1 MRYAD
6 FPTLVDALDYAALSS
21 AGMNFYDRRCQ
32 LEDQLEYQ
40 TLKARAEAGAKRL
53 LSLNLKKGDRVA
65 LIAETSSGFVEAFF
79 ACQYAGLVAVP
90 LAIPMGV
97 GQRDSW
103 SAKLQGLL
111 ASCQPAA
118 IITGDEWLPLVN
130 AATHNNPELHV
141 LSHAWFKALP
151 EADVA
156 LQRPVPNDIAYL
168 QYTSGST
175 RFPRGVIITHREVMA
190 NLRAISHD
198 GIKLRPGDRCVSWLP
213 FYHDM
218 GLVGFLL
225 TPVATQLSVDY
236 LRTQDFAMRPLQWL
250 KLISKNRGTVSV
262 APPFGYE
269 LCQRRVNE
277 KDLAELDLSC
287 WRVAGIGAEPIS
299 AEQLHQFAEC
309 FRQVN
314 FDDKTFMPCYGLAEN
329 ALAVSFSDEAC
340 GVVVNEV
347 DRDILEYQGKAVAP
361 GAETRAV
368 STFVNCGKALPEHGI
383 EIRNEADIPV
393 AERVV
398 GHICISGPSLMS
410 GYFGDQVSQDEIAA
424 TGWLDTGDLGYLLD
438 GYLYVT
444 GRIKDL
450 IIIRGRNI
458 WPQDIEYIAEQEPEI
473 HSGDAIAFV
482 TAQEKSFCRSS
493 VGSATKHVA
502 GSLSTRWQL
511 GSKANLALPR
521 ISICCRPTV
530 FPEHPPASLP
540 VRKRKTLSEGLC
552 CQSSCAGIPGMN
564 QTVAVTGATG
574 FIGKYI
580 IDNLLARGF
589 HVRALTRTARAHVN
603 DNLTWVRG
611 SLEDTH
617 SLSELVAGASAVV
630 HCAGQVRGHKE
641 EIFTRCNVDGSL
653 RLMQAAKESGFCQRF
668 LFISSLAARHPEL
681 SWYANSKHVAEQR
694 LTAMADEI
702 TLGVFRPT
710 AVYGPGDKELKPL
723 FDWMLRGLLPRLGTP
738 ETLLSFLHV
747 TDFAQAVGQWLSA
760 ETVQTQTYEL
770 CDGVAGGY
778 DWQRVQQL
786 VADVRCGS
794 VRMVGI
800 PLPLLTCLADISTAL
815 SRLAGKEPMLTR
827 SKIREL
833 THADWSASNN
843 RISEDINW
851 FPGISLEHALR
862 NGLF

>member
-1 MRYAD
+1 MVYMSNKIFTHSLPMRYAD
-6 FPTLVDALDYAALSS
+6 FPTLVDALDYAALSN
-21 AGMNFYDRRCQ
+21 AGMNFYDRRSQ
-32 LEDQLEYQ
+32 LEDELEYH
-40 TLKARAEAGAKRL
+40 TLKVRAETGARRL

-103 SAKLQGLL
+103 STKLQGLL

-130 AATHNNPELHV
+130 AATHDNPELHV

-156 LQRPVPNDIAYL
+156 LQRPIPDDIAYL

-299 AEQLHQFAEC
+299 AEQLHQFSEC

-329 ALAVSFSDEAC
+329 ALAVSFSDEAS

-347 DRDILEYQGKAVAP
+347 DRDILEYQGKAVKP
-361 GAETRAV
+361 GVETRAV

-383 EIRNEADIPV
+383 EIRNEAGIPV

-410 GYFGDQVSQDEIAA
+410 GYFGDQASQDEITA

-482 TAQEKSFCRSS
+482 TAQEKIILQIQC
-493 VGSATKHVA
+493 
-502 GSLSTRWQL
+502 
-511 GSKANLALPR
+511 R
-521 ISICCRPTV
+521 ISDAER
-530 FPEHPPASLP
+530 
-540 VRKRKTLSEGLC
+540 
-552 CQSSCAGIPGMN
+552 
-564 QTVAVTGATG
+564 
-574 FIGKYI
+574 
-580 IDNLLARGF
+580 
-589 HVRALTRTARAHVN
+589 RTQLIH
-603 DNLTWVRG
+603 
-611 SLEDTH
+611 
-617 SLSELVAGASAVV
+617 
-630 HCAGQVRGHKE
+630 
-641 EIFTRCNVDGSL
+641 
-653 RLMQAAKESGFCQRF
+653 
-668 LFISSLAARHPEL
+668 SLAARIQSEFG
-681 SWYANSKHVAEQR
+681 V
-694 LTAMADEI
+694 TAAID
-702 TLGVFRPT
+702 
-710 AVYGPGDKELKPL
+710 
-723 FDWMLRGLLPRLGTP
+723 LLPPHSIPRTSSGKP
-738 ETLLSFLHV
+738 ARAEAKKRYQKAVAASFHV
-747 TDFAQAVGQWLSA
+747 QES
-760 ETVQTQTYEL
+760 
-770 CDGVAGGY
+770 
-778 DWQRVQQL
+778 
-786 VADVRCGS
+786 
-794 VRMVGI
+794 
-800 PLPLLTCLADISTAL
+800 LA
-815 SRLAGKEPMLTR
+815 
-827 SKIREL
+827 
-833 THADWSASNN
+833 
-843 RISEDINW
+843 
-851 FPGISLEHALR
+851 
-862 NGLF
+862 

>member
-1 MRYAD
+1 
-6 FPTLVDALDYAALSS
+6 
-21 AGMNFYDRRCQ
+21 
-32 LEDQLEYQ
+32 
-40 TLKARAEAGAKRL
+40 
-53 LSLNLKKGDRVA
+53 
-65 LIAETSSGFVEAFF
+65 
-79 ACQYAGLVAVP
+79 
-90 LAIPMGV
+90 MGV

-130 AATHNNPELHV
+130 AATHNNNPELHV

-151 EADVA
+151 EADVV

-175 RFPRGVIITHREVMA
+175 RFPRGVIITHHEVMA

-393 AERVV
+393 AERVI

-641 EIFTRCNVDGSL
+641 EIFIRCNVDGSL

-738 ETLLSFLHV
+738 ETQLSFLHV

-800 PLPLLTCLADISTAL
+800 PQPLLTCLADISTAL

>member
-1 MRYAD
+1 MVYMSNKIFTHSLPMRYAD
-6 FPTLVDALDYAALSS
+6 FPTLVDALDYAALGS
-21 AGMNFYDRRCQ
+21 AGMSFYDRRCQ
-32 LEDQLEYQ
+32 LEEKLEYQ
-40 TLKARAEAGAKRL
+40 TLNVRAETGAKRL

-103 SAKLQGLL
+103 STKLQGLL

-130 AATHNNPELHV
+130 AATHDNPKLHV

-156 LQRPVPNDIAYL
+156 LQRPVPDDIAYL

-250 KLISKNRGTVSV
+250 KLISKNHGTVSV

-329 ALAVSFSDEAC
+329 ALAVSFSDEAS

-347 DRDILEYQGKAVAP
+347 DRDILEYQGKAVTP
-361 GAETRAV
+361 GVETRAV

-383 EIRNEADIPV
+383 EIRNEAGIPV

-410 GYFGDQVSQDEIAA
+410 GYFGDQASQDEITA

-482 TAQEKSFCRSS
+482 TAQEKIILQIQC
-493 VGSATKHVA
+493 
-502 GSLSTRWQL
+502 
-511 GSKANLALPR
+511 R
-521 ISICCRPTV
+521 ISDAER
-530 FPEHPPASLP
+530 
-540 VRKRKTLSEGLC
+540 
-552 CQSSCAGIPGMN
+552 
-564 QTVAVTGATG
+564 
-574 FIGKYI
+574 
-580 IDNLLARGF
+580 
-589 HVRALTRTARAHVN
+589 RTQLIH
-603 DNLTWVRG
+603 
-611 SLEDTH
+611 
-617 SLSELVAGASAVV
+617 
-630 HCAGQVRGHKE
+630 
-641 EIFTRCNVDGSL
+641 
-653 RLMQAAKESGFCQRF
+653 
-668 LFISSLAARHPEL
+668 SLAARIQSEFG
-681 SWYANSKHVAEQR
+681 V
-694 LTAMADEI
+694 TAAID
-702 TLGVFRPT
+702 
-710 AVYGPGDKELKPL
+710 
-723 FDWMLRGLLPRLGTP
+723 LLPPHSIPRTSSGKP
-738 ETLLSFLHV
+738 ARAEAKKRYQKAVAASFHV
-747 TDFAQAVGQWLSA
+747 QES
-760 ETVQTQTYEL
+760 
-770 CDGVAGGY
+770 
-778 DWQRVQQL
+778 
-786 VADVRCGS
+786 
-794 VRMVGI
+794 
-800 PLPLLTCLADISTAL
+800 LA
-815 SRLAGKEPMLTR
+815 
-827 SKIREL
+827 
-833 THADWSASNN
+833 
-843 RISEDINW
+843 
-851 FPGISLEHALR
+851 
-862 NGLF
+862 

>member
-1 MRYAD
+1 MVYMSNKIFTHSLPMRYAD
-6 FPTLVDALDYAALSS
+6 FPTLVDALDYAALSN
-21 AGMNFYDRRCQ
+21 AGMNFYDRRSQ
-32 LEDQLEYQ
+32 LEDELEYH
-40 TLKARAEAGAKRL
+40 TLKVRAETGARRL

-103 SAKLQGLL
+103 STKLQGLL

-130 AATHNNPELHV
+130 AATHDNPELHV

-156 LQRPVPNDIAYL
+156 LQRPVLDDIAYL

-299 AEQLHQFAEC
+299 AEQLHQFAKC

-329 ALAVSFSDEAC
+329 ALAVSFSDEAS

-347 DRDILEYQGKAVAP
+347 DRDILEYQGKAVTP
-361 GAETRAV
+361 GVETRAV

-383 EIRNEADIPV
+383 EIRNEAGIPV

-410 GYFGDQVSQDEIAA
+410 GYFGDQASQDEITA

-482 TAQEKSFCRSS
+482 TAQEKIILQIQC
-493 VGSATKHVA
+493 
-502 GSLSTRWQL
+502 
-511 GSKANLALPR
+511 R
-521 ISICCRPTV
+521 ISDAER
-530 FPEHPPASLP
+530 
-540 VRKRKTLSEGLC
+540 
-552 CQSSCAGIPGMN
+552 
-564 QTVAVTGATG
+564 
-574 FIGKYI
+574 
-580 IDNLLARGF
+580 
-589 HVRALTRTARAHVN
+589 RTQLIH
-603 DNLTWVRG
+603 
-611 SLEDTH
+611 
-617 SLSELVAGASAVV
+617 
-630 HCAGQVRGHKE
+630 
-641 EIFTRCNVDGSL
+641 
-653 RLMQAAKESGFCQRF
+653 
-668 LFISSLAARHPEL
+668 SLAARIQSEFG
-681 SWYANSKHVAEQR
+681 V
-694 LTAMADEI
+694 TAAID
-702 TLGVFRPT
+702 
-710 AVYGPGDKELKPL
+710 
-723 FDWMLRGLLPRLGTP
+723 LLPPHSIPRTSSGKP
-738 ETLLSFLHV
+738 ARAEAKKRYQKAVAASFHV
-747 TDFAQAVGQWLSA
+747 QES
-760 ETVQTQTYEL
+760 
-770 CDGVAGGY
+770 
-778 DWQRVQQL
+778 
-786 VADVRCGS
+786 
-794 VRMVGI
+794 
-800 PLPLLTCLADISTAL
+800 LA
-815 SRLAGKEPMLTR
+815 
-827 SKIREL
+827 
-833 THADWSASNN
+833 
-843 RISEDINW
+843 
-851 FPGISLEHALR
+851 
-862 NGLF
+862 

>member
-40 TLKARAEAGAKRL
+40 TLKTRAEAGAKRL
-53 LSLNLKKGDRVA
+53 LSLNLKKGERVA

-287 WRVAGIGAEPIS
+287 WRVAGIGAEP
-299 AEQLHQFAEC
+299 
-309 FRQVN
+309 
-314 FDDKTFMPCYGLAEN
+314 
-329 ALAVSFSDEAC
+329 
-340 GVVVNEV
+340 
-347 DRDILEYQGKAVAP
+347 
-361 GAETRAV
+361 
-368 STFVNCGKALPEHGI
+368 
-383 EIRNEADIPV
+383 
-393 AERVV
+393 
-398 GHICISGPSLMS
+398 
-410 GYFGDQVSQDEIAA
+410 
-424 TGWLDTGDLGYLLD
+424 
-438 GYLYVT
+438 
-444 GRIKDL
+444 
-450 IIIRGRNI
+450 
-458 WPQDIEYIAEQEPEI
+458 
-473 HSGDAIAFV
+473 
-482 TAQEKSFCRSS
+482 
-493 VGSATKHVA
+493 
-502 GSLSTRWQL
+502 
-511 GSKANLALPR
+511 
-521 ISICCRPTV
+521 
-530 FPEHPPASLP
+530 
-540 VRKRKTLSEGLC
+540 
-552 CQSSCAGIPGMN
+552 
-564 QTVAVTGATG
+564 
-574 FIGKYI
+574 
-580 IDNLLARGF
+580 
-589 HVRALTRTARAHVN
+589 
-603 DNLTWVRG
+603 
-611 SLEDTH
+611 
-617 SLSELVAGASAVV
+617 
-630 HCAGQVRGHKE
+630 
-641 EIFTRCNVDGSL
+641 
-653 RLMQAAKESGFCQRF
+653 
-668 LFISSLAARHPEL
+668 
-681 SWYANSKHVAEQR
+681 
-694 LTAMADEI
+694 
-702 TLGVFRPT
+702 
-710 AVYGPGDKELKPL
+710 
-723 FDWMLRGLLPRLGTP
+723 
-738 ETLLSFLHV
+738 
-747 TDFAQAVGQWLSA
+747 
-760 ETVQTQTYEL
+760 
-770 CDGVAGGY
+770 
-778 DWQRVQQL
+778 
-786 VADVRCGS
+786 
-794 VRMVGI
+794 
-800 PLPLLTCLADISTAL
+800 
-815 SRLAGKEPMLTR
+815 
-827 SKIREL
+827 
-833 THADWSASNN
+833 
-843 RISEDINW
+843 
-851 FPGISLEHALR
+851 
-862 NGLF
+862 

>member
-1 MRYAD
+1 M
-6 FPTLVDALDYAALSS
+6 
-21 AGMNFYDRRCQ
+21 
-32 LEDQLEYQ
+32 
-40 TLKARAEAGAKRL
+40 
-53 LSLNLKKGDRVA
+53 VA
-65 LIAETSSGFVEAFF
+65 T
-79 ACQYAGLVAVP
+79 
-90 LAIPMGV
+90 
-97 GQRDSW
+97 
-103 SAKLQGLL
+103 
-111 ASCQPAA
+111 
-118 IITGDEWLPLVN
+118 ITGDEWLPLVN
-130 AATHNNPELHV
+130 AATHNNNPELHV

-151 EADVA
+151 EADVV

-175 RFPRGVIITHREVMA
+175 RFPRGVIITHHEVMA

-482 TAQEKSFCRSS
+482 TAQEKIILQIQC
-493 VGSATKHVA
+493 
-502 GSLSTRWQL
+502 
-511 GSKANLALPR
+511 R
-521 ISICCRPTV
+521 ISDEERRGQLIHALAARIQSEFGVTADIDLL
-530 FPEHPPASLP
+530 PPHSIPRTSSGKPARAEAKKRYQKAYAASLH
-540 VRKRKTLSEGLC
+540 VQESL
-552 CQSSCAGIPGMN
+552 AGIPGMN

-580 IDNLLARGF
+580 IDNQLARGF

-738 ETLLSFLHV
+738 ETQLSFLHV

-800 PLPLLTCLADISTAL
+800 PQPLLTCLADISTAL

-851 FPGISLEHALR
+851 FPGIR
-862 NGLF
+862 GLAWNTHYATGYFDCLV

>member
-40 TLKARAEAGAKRL
+40 TLKTRAEAGAKRL
-53 LSLNLKKGDRVA
+53 LSLNLKKGERVA

-141 LSHAWFKALP
+141 LSHFGLRHYRKPMLRSS
-151 EADVA
+151 VSS
-156 LQRPVPNDIAYL
+156 NDIAYL

-329 ALAVSFSDEAC
+329 ALAVSFSDEGS

-383 EIRNEADIPV
+383 EIRNEAGMPV

-410 GYFGDQVSQDEIAA
+410 GYFGDQASQDEIAA

-482 TAQEKSFCRSS
+482 TAQEKIILQIQC
-493 VGSATKHVA
+493 
-502 GSLSTRWQL
+502 
-511 GSKANLALPR
+511 R
-521 ISICCRPTV
+521 ISDEERRGQLIHALAARIQSEFGVTAAIDLLPPHSIPRTSSGKPARAEAKNVIRRLMLQAFMCRN
-530 FPEHPPASLP
+530 
-540 VRKRKTLSEGLC
+540 
-552 CQSSCAGIPGMN
+552 PGMN

-580 IDNLLARGF
+580 IDNLLA
-589 HVRALTRTARAHVN
+589 
-603 DNLTWVRG
+603 
-611 SLEDTH
+611 
-617 SLSELVAGASAVV
+617 
-630 HCAGQVRGHKE
+630 
-641 EIFTRCNVDGSL
+641 
-653 RLMQAAKESGFCQRF
+653 
-668 LFISSLAARHPEL
+668 
-681 SWYANSKHVAEQR
+681 
-694 LTAMADEI
+694 
-702 TLGVFRPT
+702 
-710 AVYGPGDKELKPL
+710 
-723 FDWMLRGLLPRLGTP
+723 PRL
-738 ETLLSFLHV
+738 
-747 TDFAQAVGQWLSA
+747 
-760 ETVQTQTYEL
+760 
-770 CDGVAGGY
+770 
-778 DWQRVQQL
+778 
-786 VADVRCGS
+786 
-794 VRMVGI
+794 
-800 PLPLLTCLADISTAL
+800 
-815 SRLAGKEPMLTR
+815 SRSRIDAYCPR
-827 SKIREL
+827 SRQ
-833 THADWSASNN
+833 
-843 RISEDINW
+843 
-851 FPGISLEHALR
+851 
-862 NGLF
+862 

>member
-1 MRYAD
+1 M
-6 FPTLVDALDYAALSS
+6 
-21 AGMNFYDRRCQ
+21 
-32 LEDQLEYQ
+32 
-40 TLKARAEAGAKRL
+40 
-53 LSLNLKKGDRVA
+53 
-65 LIAETSSGFVEAFF
+65 
-79 ACQYAGLVAVP
+79 
-90 LAIPMGV
+90 
-97 GQRDSW
+97 
-103 SAKLQGLL
+103 
-111 ASCQPAA
+111 
-118 IITGDEWLPLVN
+118 PLVN

-198 GIKLRPGDRCVSWLP
+198 GIKLRPSDRCVSWQP

-225 TPVATQLSVDY
+225 PPVATQLSVDY

-314 FDDKTFMPCYGLAEN
+314 FDNKTFMPCYGLAEN
-329 ALAVSFSDEAC
+329 ALAVSFSDEAS

-383 EIRNEADIPV
+383 EIRNEAGMPV

-482 TAQEKSFCRSS
+482 TAQEKIILQIQC
-493 VGSATKHVA
+493 
-502 GSLSTRWQL
+502 
-511 GSKANLALPR
+511 R
-521 ISICCRPTV
+521 ISDEER
-530 FPEHPPASLP
+530 
-540 VRKRKTLSEGLC
+540 
-552 CQSSCAGIPGMN
+552 
-564 QTVAVTGATG
+564 
-574 FIGKYI
+574 
-580 IDNLLARGF
+580 RGQLI
-589 HVRALTRTARAHVN
+589 HA
-603 DNLTWVRG
+603 
-611 SLEDTH
+611 
-617 SLSELVAGASAVV
+617 
-630 HCAGQVRGHKE
+630 
-641 EIFTRCNVDGSL
+641 
-653 RLMQAAKESGFCQRF
+653 
-668 LFISSLAARHPEL
+668 LAARIQSEFG
-681 SWYANSKHVAEQR
+681 V
-694 LTAMADEI
+694 TAAID
-702 TLGVFRPT
+702 
-710 AVYGPGDKELKPL
+710 
-723 FDWMLRGLLPRLGTP
+723 LLPPHSIPRTSSGKP
-738 ETLLSFLHV
+738 
-747 TDFAQAVGQWLSA
+747 ARA
-760 ETVQTQTYEL
+760 EAKKRYQKAYAASLNVQE
-770 CDGVAGGY
+770 
-778 DWQRVQQL
+778 
-786 VADVRCGS
+786 S
-794 VRMVGI
+794 
-800 PLPLLTCLADISTAL
+800 LA
-815 SRLAGKEPMLTR
+815 
-827 SKIREL
+827 
-833 THADWSASNN
+833 
-843 RISEDINW
+843 
-851 FPGISLEHALR
+851 
-862 NGLF
+862 

>member
-1 MRYAD
+1 
-6 FPTLVDALDYAALSS
+6 
-21 AGMNFYDRRCQ
+21 
-32 LEDQLEYQ
+32 
-40 TLKARAEAGAKRL
+40 
-53 LSLNLKKGDRVA
+53 
-65 LIAETSSGFVEAFF
+65 
-79 ACQYAGLVAVP
+79 
-90 LAIPMGV
+90 
-97 GQRDSW
+97 
-103 SAKLQGLL
+103 
-111 ASCQPAA
+111 
-118 IITGDEWLPLVN
+118 
-130 AATHNNPELHV
+130 
-141 LSHAWFKALP
+141 
-151 EADVA
+151 
-156 LQRPVPNDIAYL
+156 
-168 QYTSGST
+168 
-175 RFPRGVIITHREVMA
+175 
-190 NLRAISHD
+190 
-198 GIKLRPGDRCVSWLP
+198 
-213 FYHDM
+213 
-218 GLVGFLL
+218 
-225 TPVATQLSVDY
+225 
-236 LRTQDFAMRPLQWL
+236 MRPLQWL

-493 VGSATKHVA
+493 VGSATKNVA

-738 ETLLSFLHV
+738 ETQLSFLHV

-800 PLPLLTCLADISTAL
+800 PQPLLTCLADISTAL